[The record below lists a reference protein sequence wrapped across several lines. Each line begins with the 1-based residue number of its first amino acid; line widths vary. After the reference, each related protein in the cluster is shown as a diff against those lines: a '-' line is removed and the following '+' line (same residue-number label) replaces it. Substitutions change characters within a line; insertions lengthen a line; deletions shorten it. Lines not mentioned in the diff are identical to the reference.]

1 MYSTKYKKYVKESS
15 LKAMEE
21 KSKSNSN
28 KSTSSKKASSSSTK
42 AASTKSKANDSG
54 EKQSLG
60 KCPVC
65 GSDVYEY
72 EKGFFCEN
80 YKECRY
86 GIWNEDQCFKRFK
99 KKPNKTMVKSLL
111 KKGEAKVKSFT
122 DANGNKFDAIVK
134 YQKNPATN
142 AYGWIIERI

>member
-1 MYSTKYKKYVKESS
+1 M
-15 LKAMEE
+15 
-21 KSKSNSN
+21 
-28 KSTSSKKASSSSTK
+28 
-42 AASTKSKANDSG
+42 
-54 EKQSLG
+54 G
-60 KCPVC
+60 KCPLC

-86 GIWNEDQCFKRFK
+86 GIWNEDQCFKKFK

-122 DANGNKFDAIVK
+122 DANGNKFDAKKVNLILIKAQVLK
-134 YQKNPATN
+134 KLVQAQLKQLLQNQKLMILEKNKV
-142 AYGWIIERI
+142 

>member
-1 MYSTKYKKYVKESS
+1 
-15 LKAMEE
+15 MEE
-21 KSKSNSN
+21 KSKSGAKTTKAK
-28 KSTSSKKASSSSTK
+28 KSDSSSTK
-42 AASTKSKANDSG
+42 ASSSKDSG

-65 GSDVYEY
+65 GSNVYEY

-86 GIWNEDQCFKRFK
+86 GIWNEDQCFKKFK

-122 DANGNKFDAIVK
+122 DASGNKFDAIVK
-134 YQKNPATN
+134 FEKIQPQILTV
-142 AYGWIIERI
+142 G